1 MLKILALF
9 FLIVFLSGCQTNKMS
24 PTDIGVLKEGVKAS
38 QHQYMACMERAAPEV
53 SNTLSTATEAAV
65 VAHSQCSVEFNRTE
79 LLFRESLLA
88 QISWRN
94 TQMAYD
100 TTSRVMARL
109 KTEMMSMVTEIVVKK
124 RSFKDQAPKS
134 KAKEQPKL

>member
-1 MLKILALF
+1 MLKTLAPF
-9 FLIVFLSGCQTNKMS
+9 FLITALCGCQTNKMS
-24 PTDIGVLKEGVKAS
+24 PADISLLEKAVDVS
-38 QHQYMACMERAAPEV
+38 MHEYMSCMERAALEV

-100 TTSRVMARL
+100 TTTRVMTRL

-124 RSFKDQAPKS
+124 RSFNDQAPKS